1 MFETEYETNLNRAS
15 LHIYTEGTQED
26 DYQLP
31 MLQRNQITGLLS
43 VEECEMEGKHRY
55 TYDIRGQTA
64 MKTMYEKEPL
74 RRDAILQ
81 FVTDLLE
88 LTDRLQKYMLETD
101 CLLLDPEYIFCKE
114 GKWYFC
120 YLPTNQQAM
129 KQSFHKLTE
138 YFVKKLDYS
147 DTEGIFLTYELHK
160 ATLHEHYDLTQIMQE
175 YAEHE
180 KERNEEREAKSEEE
194 ENSGNL
200 FSLVEEEDLY
210 EAAKPLSLYEDFPAS
225 RKPDMVREERESIWK
240 TWKKSGKQIK
250 KRRWGSWRDLILEG
264 EENAMGE

>member
-1 MFETEYETNLNRAS
+1 MFQTEYETNLNRAS
-15 LHIYTEGTQED
+15 LHIYTEQQEE
-26 DYQLP
+26 DYQTP
-31 MLQRNQITGLLS
+31 MLRKNRIEGLLS
-43 VEECEMEGKHRY
+43 IERCEMEGKCRY

-74 RRDAILQ
+74 RKEAVLQ
-81 FVTDLLE
+81 VVTELLT
-88 LTDRLQKYMLETD
+88 LTERLQKYMLEPD
-101 CLLLDPEYIFCKE
+101 CLLLEPEYIFYKE

-120 YLPTNQQAM
+120 YLPGNQKDM
-129 KQSFHKLTE
+129 NQSFHELTE
-138 YFVKKLDYS
+138 YFVKLLDYS

-180 KERNEEREAKSEEE
+180 EERNVEIKADKEEYRD
-194 ENSGNL
+194 NGNL

-210 EAAKPLSLYEDFPAS
+210 EEARPLSLYEDSPAS
-225 RKPDMVREERESIWK
+225 RKPDMVQEERESVWK
-240 TWKKSGKQIK
+240 VWRKNGKQGK

-264 EENAMGE
+264 EEGVMEE